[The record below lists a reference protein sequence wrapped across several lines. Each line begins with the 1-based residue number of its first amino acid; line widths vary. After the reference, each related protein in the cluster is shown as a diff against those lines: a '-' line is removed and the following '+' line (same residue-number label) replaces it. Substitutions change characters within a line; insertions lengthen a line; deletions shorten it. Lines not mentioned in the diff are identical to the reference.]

1 MFVSTITFYNYRNLS
16 DQSVQL
22 HNGPIYITGQNG
34 NGKTN
39 FVEGLYLLSG
49 SRSFRTNT
57 QSELVRWGG
66 KEASVFGTVVTDS
79 GGVEVGISLQPGTR
93 KAYRSG
99 EALPSV
105 SDLVGT
111 CSIVA
116 FSPSDLS
123 LVKGPPAGRRKFLDR
138 HMVDLSP
145 SFLNVVMGYQRALA
159 SKNAL
164 LKAGICD
171 GNQIAP
177 WNELLTEYS
186 VKTVD
191 NRVKFIETLC
201 KSAVKFHA
209 EFAGGDGELELSLES
224 DFVSSGGVLSSVEI
238 RALLDKAS
246 ARESALRSS
255 VIGAHKDDVAINLSG
270 VDTRAYASQGQTRSV
285 VLALKLGVIEMLE
298 EAVGEAPIVIL
309 DDVDS
314 ELDEARTERLYQAL
328 IRKQRQIFITGTE
341 KPSEKLLSLLNTE
354 VQVLSVQSGDIKSL

>member
-1 MFVSTITFYNYRNLS
+1 MFVSSITFYNYRNLT
-16 DQSVQL
+16 DQRVQL

-66 KEASVFGTVVTDS
+66 KDASVFGSVVADS
-79 GGVEVGISLQPGTR
+79 GEVEVGISLQPGVR

-123 LVKGPPAGRRKFLDR
+123 LIKGPPSGRRKFLDR
-138 HMVDLSP
+138 HMVDLAP

-164 LKAGICD
+164 LKAGTCD
-171 GNQIAP
+171 RNQIAP
-177 WNELLTEYS
+177 WNELLTEYG

-191 NRVKFIETLC
+191 NRVKFLDVLN
-201 KSAVKFHA
+201 KSAAKFHA
-209 EFAGGDGELELSLES
+209 EFAGGDGELGLSLES
-224 DFVSSGGVLSSVEI
+224 DFVRSGCVLSAAEI
-238 RALLDKAS
+238 RVLLDKAS

-314 ELDEARTERLYQAL
+314 ELDQARTERLYQAL
-328 IRKQRQIFITGTE
+328 ISKKRQIFITGTE

-354 VQVLSVQSGDIKSL
+354 VQVLSVQSGDIKSI